1 MEITPTLIP
10 AVKVIAPRRH
20 GDDRGFFSE
29 VWRDDALK
37 AGGIPVAWVQDNHSL
52 SRARGVVRGLHF
64 QTGASAQAKLVRCTR
79 GAILD
84 VAVDIRRGS
93 PTFGRHVALEL
104 SAENWRQL
112 YVPVG
117 FAHGF
122 CTLAPDTEV
131 IYKVSAY
138 YDAAAD
144 KGVLWNDPA
153 IGIAWPVGPDEA
165 VLSAKDRVQPRLA
178 ELPDDFPYDRTPD

>member
-64 QTGASAQAKLVRCTR
+64 QTGPSAQAKLVRCTR

-104 SAENWRQL
+104 SAENWREL
-112 YVPVG
+112 VRRALGHVVEARLP
-117 FAHGF
+117 F
-122 CTLAPDTEV
+122 L
-131 IYKVSAY
+131 SA
-138 YDAAAD
+138 
-144 KGVLWNDPA
+144 GVA
-153 IGIAWPVGPDEA
+153 FFA
-165 VLSAKDRVQPRLA
+165 VLSVAPVL
-178 ELPDDFPYDRTPD
+178 ECHESM